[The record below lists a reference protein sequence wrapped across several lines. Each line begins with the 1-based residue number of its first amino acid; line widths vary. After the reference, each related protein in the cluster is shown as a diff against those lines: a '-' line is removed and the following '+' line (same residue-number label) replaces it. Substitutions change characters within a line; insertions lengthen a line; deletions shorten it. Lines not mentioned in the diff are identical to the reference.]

1 MACQENTIVLRD
13 EEGQEHEFLVVD
25 ILEVDD
31 EEYAV
36 LLPVLDGADEALVL
50 KIGTD
55 EEGREVLYAIEDEE
69 EWKRVAQAW
78 DELVDEED
86 YEEEN

>member
-1 MACQENTIVLRD
+1 MACQENTILLRD

-36 LLPVLDGADEALVL
+36 LLPVVDSADEAIVL
-50 KIGTD
+50 KIGRD

-69 EWKRVAQAW
+69 EWERVVEAW
-78 DELVDEED
+78 DELVDEE
-86 YEEEN
+86 EN

>member
-1 MACQENTIVLRD
+1 MACQENTILLRD
-13 EEGQEHEFLVVD
+13 EEGHEYEFLVVD

-36 LLPVLDGADEALVL
+36 LLPVVGSADEAIVL
-50 KIGTD
+50 KIGRD

-69 EWKRVAQAW
+69 EWERVVEAW
-78 DELVDEED
+78 DELVDEE
-86 YEEEN
+86 EN